1 MEWVPGSSDQRLH
14 QRQEGGVEAQS
25 RLRGS
30 SPAETGGPSAP
41 QLAGPSQRAW
51 PTDTWVQTFPDCVV

>member
-25 RLRGS
+25 RLWGS
-30 SPAETGGPSAP
+30 SPQRLGGAVSPA
-41 QLAGPSQRAW
+41 AGR
-51 PTDTWVQTFPDCVV
+51 TFPESVAC